1 MFIKRLFQKKIA
13 PSIFPGIILKA
24 VFFALIISVFF
35 FQIDRKAPS
44 LLSTPAAL
52 ASYVISES
60 QSAGPVEVDPEDNYL
75 YFTIHTTE
83 EIAKVTLELNSDYT
97 SISDLTVSLKS
108 PQGTESVLF
117 DSICST
123 QNGMLITLDDDAPVE
138 VGQNCAEPYTG
149 TFNTGGRLDAFIGE
163 NPKGTWELNVYCG
176 FQHDHGQA
184 SATLSVFRDEDD
196 PTPVPTLGH
205 MGLVLLGAFLAFLGF
220 RKLKNRGI

>member
-1 MFIKRLFQKKIA
+1 MFKNRLFQKKIE

-24 VFFALIISVFF
+24 VFFALFISVFF

-60 QSAGPVEVDPEDNYL
+60 QSAGPKSIPNGGDGVDL
-75 YFTIHTTE
+75 SFTIHTTE

-97 SISDLTVSLKS
+97 SIGDLRVSLKS

-117 DSICST
+117 NEICK
-123 QNGMLITLDDDAPVE
+123 NEDGMLITLDDDAPVE
-138 VGQNCAEPYTG
+138 VGEDCAQPYTG
-149 TFNTGGRLDAFIGE
+149 TFNTDGRLDAFIGE
-163 NPKGTWELNVYCG
+163 NPKGKWVLNVYSHWDTDSG
-176 FQHDHGQA
+176 DA
-184 SATLSVFRDEDD
+184 SATLSVFKDD
-196 PTPVPTLGH
+196 PTPIPTLGH
-205 MGLVLLGAFLAFLGF
+205 MGLVLLGAFLALLGF